1 MSVKWVHMPL
11 ISRVSYPSE
20 LLISRVKLKF
30 VGSVELL
37 ICVLHVSCNWIWPSC
52 GTEVFFLFT
61 KMVLIL
67 WHCLLNHPTEHHFG
81 SSGMTLN
88 ERFTKY
94 LKKGMEQD
102 AAKNKKSP
110 EIHRLVAMQWDFGFP
125 SVKLEFWNN
134 SRTGENGRIST

>member
-1 MSVKWVHMPL
+1 MSVKCGHMPL
-11 ISRVSYPSE
+11 ISRVSYMSE

-30 VGSVELL
+30 VSSVELL
-37 ICVLHVSCNWIWPSC
+37 MCVLHVSCNWIWPSC
-52 GTEVFFLFT
+52 GTDVLFLFT

-67 WHCLLNHPTEHHFG
+67 WRLLNHPTEHHFG

-110 EIHRLVAMQWDFGFP
+110 EIHRLVALRGDFMFP
-125 SVKLEFWNN
+125 SLKLESFWSN
-134 SRTGENGRIST
+134 SRIGENGWICT